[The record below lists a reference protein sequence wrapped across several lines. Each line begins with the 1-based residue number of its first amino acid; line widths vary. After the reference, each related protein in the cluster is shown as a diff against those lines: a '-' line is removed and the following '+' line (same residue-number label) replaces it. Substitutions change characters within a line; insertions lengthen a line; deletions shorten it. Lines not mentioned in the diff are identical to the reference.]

1 MAPKKS
7 NKKIDVLIGKE
18 EVFHNINL
26 GNMIL
31 SAFKSRPDFV
41 GQIDAMTEEQTTYQQ
56 MRENSVKCALWLK
69 QSLSTTFIIT
79 ICTRH
84 KMLEYIPFLASLYVG
99 IIVNTW
105 DEKNMKDKIRVMY
118 FLTEYKPNII
128 FIDNDNYRQL
138 NSAIQNINSE
148 KENIKPPKI
157 ITFGRIEGVDSLE
170 SILNNDFEKSKI
182 DEFSCEH
189 ISPSNLVA
197 TMFSPNATNYVDSK
211 VHIRYFAL
219 TYPSNQ
225 EVPVMSS
232 GDIGLWYGSLS
243 WSYGVIL
250 TVRSIISYVTVV
262 KCSKFSDEN
271 MYETIE
277 KYKVS
282 WVFLESKM
290 CNQMY
295 HTDIRMYN
303 ISSLK
308 QLVIDDSAINFIDVQ
323 KKLCKTFINVSI
335 IQVYTELCIIAA
347 YQRNNQQFGSSG
359 YVAKNIQLMV
369 LDMELKEPVSSNIAG
384 TIWYK
389 LICKYCSPQTCKLQ
403 NCYNYKAKE
412 NTIGNII
419 NKHFNN
425 KWCCTE
431 DYGYYAKDG
440 EIIIIDK
447 IKDLIK
453 HGIFYLAPTKIE
465 NMLLKHPAVSEVVVL
480 SVPCSTN
487 GQNPI
492 AYIKTEIGV
501 KVTAWELMKFVADNL
516 PDIYQL
522 RGGLHFKRSMSHLPN
537 GKIDR
542 MRKSDKID
550 ILSGTEELLHNINI
564 GNMILKAFKSKL
576 DFVGQI
582 DAMTEEQTTYQQMW
596 ENSVKCALWFKQLR
610 YNIRI
615 MYFLIEYEPDIIF
628 IDSDNYG
635 QLNSVIQNIN
645 REKKNINP
653 PKIITF
659 GRIEGVDSLESI
671 LNKDFEKKKI
681 DKFSCVNVE
690 PMDIIAIMFSPSAT
704 SYPNSKTFIRRFAL
718 TYPSNQ
724 EVPVMCSGDI
734 GLWYGSLSWSYGVI
748 LTVRSIISYVTVVK
762 CSKCSDM
769 YETIEKYKIS
779 WVFLESKMCIQ
790 FRTNIHKYDISSIK
804 QLVIDDSTMNFI
816 NAQVVLCSKFINASI
831 VQVYSIAEACI
842 IAAFQRNNRRLGSS
856 GYAAKNIQLKLLDVY
871 SQEIVDPCRTGT
883 IWYKFVFKWCCPQT
897 CKLENCY
904 NYRAKENTIGKITKI
919 FFSKRWHCSGDYG
932 FYKKDGEIFVIDKVK
947 DLIKYRKFLLSPTII
962 ENMLLQH
969 PVVSE
974 VSVGSVPSTIDGH
987 HPIAYV
993 KKKCGLEV
1001 TARELMKFVAD
1012 NLLDVYQ
1019 LRGGLH
1025 FKRSMSYLP
1034 NGKIDRM
1041 RVTSS
1046 SN

>member
-1 MAPKKS
+1 
-7 NKKIDVLIGKE
+7 
-18 EVFHNINL
+18 
-26 GNMIL
+26 
-31 SAFKSRPDFV
+31 
-41 GQIDAMTEEQTTYQQ
+41 IDAMTEEQTTYQQ

-335 IQVYTELCIIAA
+335 IQVYSIAELCIIAA

-403 NCYNYKAKE
+403 N
-412 NTIGNII
+412 
-419 NKHFNN
+419 FNN

-542 MRKSDKID
+542 MRVTSNTYIIKSIGISK
-550 ILSGTEELLHNINI
+550 NISLINNI
-564 GNMILKAFKSKL
+564 IVHL
-576 DFVGQI
+576 I

-610 YNIRI
+610 CRKNVIAICTRHKMLEYIPFLMSIYVGATVNLWNKKYMKDNIRI

-897 CKLENCY
+897 CKLEN
-904 NYRAKENTIGKITKI
+904 
-919 FFSKRWHCSGDYG
+919 FSKRWHCSGDYG